1 LISFDHINTKWL
13 WWLLRSSFWL
23 CFVLSSANALAWDN
37 LTIIA
42 NTSNN
47 ASVEFVDQFK
57 SEWQKSNALNLK
69 LNLIAFDQFTPAN
82 LPSNTFVVAVGVQ
95 AFSSASKLDPK
106 IPVFGMF
113 VPKLAYDK
121 ILKESGRTASNL
133 SAIFLDQ
140 SISRQ
145 VSMLKAVLPN
155 TKSIGVLLGSTSSAL
170 GDEIQQVSN
179 KSGLDVHIELVS
191 QGDDLTSKLQH
202 VLMNSSALLAIADPD
217 IYNKDTAATFLL
229 TTYRQQRPVIGF
241 SQAYVK
247 AGAMAAIF
255 STPKLLAKQAVEQ
268 IVQLKDKPNASI
280 PAPLNPQYFSVEVN
294 RQVARSLGVDVADSA
309 TITEQ
314 ILKYER
320 SMP

>member
-1 LISFDHINTKWL
+1 M
-13 WWLLRSSFWL
+13 
-23 CFVLSSANALAWDN
+23 
-37 LTIIA
+37 TIIA

-57 SEWQKSNALNLK
+57 SEWQKSTTSNLK
-69 LNLIAFDQFTPAN
+69 LNLIAADQFSSAN
-82 LPSNTFVVAVGVQ
+82 LPANTFVVAVGVQ

-106 IPVFGMF
+106 VPVFGVF
-113 VPKLAYDK
+113 VPKLAYDR
-121 ILKESGRTASNL
+121 ILKDSGRTASNL

-145 VSMLKAVLPN
+145 ISMLKAVLPN
-155 TKSIGVLLGSTSSAL
+155 TKSIGVLLGSTSSVL
-170 GDEIQQVSN
+170 GDEIQQVCN
-179 KSGLDVHIELVS
+179 KSGIEVHIELVNP
-191 QGDDLTSKLQH
+191 GDDLTSRLQH
-202 VLMNSSALLAIADPD
+202 ILMNSSALLAIADPE

-247 AGAMAAIF
+247 AGAIAAIF

-268 IVQLKDKPNASI
+268 IVQMKDKPNISV

-294 RQVARSLGVDVADSA
+294 RQVARSLGLEVADSA
-309 TITEQ
+309 AITEQ

>member
-1 LISFDHINTKWL
+1 M
-13 WWLLRSSFWL
+13 
-23 CFVLSSANALAWDN
+23 AWDN

-47 ASVEFVDQFK
+47 ASLEFVDQFK
-57 SEWQKSNALNLK
+57 SEWQKSTVSNLK
-69 LNLIAFDQFTPAN
+69 LNLIASDQFNAASLPA
-82 LPSNTFVVAVGVQ
+82 NTFVVAVGVQ

-113 VPKLAYDK
+113 VPKLAYDR
-121 ILKESGRTASNL
+121 ILKDSGRTASNL

-155 TKSIGVLLGSTSSAL
+155 TKSIGVLLGSTSSVL
-170 GDEIQQVSN
+170 GDEIQQVCN
-179 KSGLDVHIELVS
+179 KSGIEVHIEFVNP
-191 QGDDLTSKLQH
+191 GDDLTNKLQH
-202 VLMNSSALLAIADPD
+202 ILMSSTALLAIADPD

-268 IVQLKDKPNASI
+268 IVQMKDKPNLSV

-294 RQVARSLGVDVADSA
+294 RQVARSLGVEVTDSA
-309 TITEQ
+309 AITEQ

-320 SMP
+320 AMP

>member
-1 LISFDHINTKWL
+1 M
-13 WWLLRSSFWL
+13 
-23 CFVLSSANALAWDN
+23 AWDN

-47 ASVEFVDQFK
+47 ASIEFVDQFK
-57 SEWQKSNALNLK
+57 SEWQKSAASNLK
-69 LNLIAFDQFTPAN
+69 LNLIAADQFSSAN
-82 LPSNTFVVAVGVQ
+82 LPANTFVVAVGMQ
-95 AFSSASKLDPK
+95 AFSTASKLDPK

-113 VPKLAYDK
+113 VPKLAYDR
-121 ILKESGRTASNL
+121 ILKDSGRTANNL

-155 TKSIGVLLGSTSSAL
+155 TKSIGVLLGSTSSVL
-170 GDEIQQVSN
+170 GDEIQQACN
-179 KSGLDVHIELVS
+179 KSGIEVHIELVNP
-191 QGDDLTSKLQH
+191 GDDLTSRLQH
-202 VLMNSSALLAIADPD
+202 ILMNSAALLAIADPE

-255 STPKLLAKQAVEQ
+255 STPKLLAKQAV
-268 IVQLKDKPNASI
+268 
-280 PAPLNPQYFSVEVN
+280 
-294 RQVARSLGVDVADSA
+294 
-309 TITEQ
+309 
-314 ILKYER
+314 
-320 SMP
+320 

>member
-1 LISFDHINTKWL
+1 M
-13 WWLLRSSFWL
+13 
-23 CFVLSSANALAWDN
+23 AWDN
-37 LTIIA
+37 VTIIA
-42 NTSNN
+42 NTSNS
-47 ASVEFVDQFK
+47 ASAEFVDQFK
-57 SEWQKSNALNLK
+57 YEWQKSSAFNFK
-69 LNLIAFDQFTPAN
+69 LNLIAFDQFNPAS

-106 IPVFGMF
+106 IPVYGMF

-121 ILKESGRTASNL
+121 ILKDSGRAASNL

-155 TKSIGVLLGSTSSAL
+155 AKSIGVLLGGTSSVL
-170 GDEIQQVSN
+170 GDEIQQVGN
-179 KSGLDVHIELVS
+179 KSGLEMHMELVN

-202 VLMNSSALLAIADPD
+202 ILINSSALLAIADPD

-268 IVQLKDKPNASI
+268 VALMKDKPSTAM
-280 PAPLNPQYFSVEVN
+280 PTPLNPQYFSVEVN
-294 RQVARSLGVDVADSA
+294 RQVARSLGVEVADSNA
-309 TITEQ
+309 ITEQ